1 MRKYSNNIIV
11 LLCFIILILILLN
24 KTLVSDT
31 IITSFY
37 IWFNTMLPSMF
48 PMFILSDILITYNF
62 TNYLPKKLISYLSK
76 IFNLSNNAVFIFLLS
91 MISGFPLNAIIIK
104 NSFDNKL
111 LTKEECEHLLYFT
124 HFSNP
129 LFILNTVGIFY
140 LNSNIYGIIILIS
153 HILSNIII
161 AIILRNKNY
170 PTTNYISLNSNCQS
184 FGTTLSNSINKAIS
198 SLLMISGTVTLFL
211 ILSTLITHIFNLNSY
226 LGTLVQGIL
235 EMTMGL
241 SSLSK
246 LNINNLYK
254 VILSIFFL
262 SFGGLS
268 IHLQVYSSIDNCFS
282 YKNYFIGRI
291 YQIVISII
299 IVTILFSILN

>member
-161 AIILRNKNY
+161 AILLRNKNY
-170 PTTNYISLNSNCQS
+170 PNIHYISLNSNCQS

>member
-11 LLCFIILILILLN
+11 LLCFINLILILLN

-161 AIILRNKNY
+161 AILLRNKNY
-170 PTTNYISLNSNCQS
+170 PNIHYISLNSNCQC

>member
-161 AIILRNKNY
+161 AILLRNKNY
-170 PTTNYISLNSNCQS
+170 PNIHYISLNSNCQS

-211 ILSTLITHIFNLNSY
+211 ILSTLITHIFTLNSY

-241 SSLSK
+241 FSLSK
-246 LNINNLYK
+246 LK
-254 VILSIFFL
+254 FFL
-262 SFGGLS
+262 AT
-268 IHLQVYSSIDNCFS
+268 
-282 YKNYFIGRI
+282 RI
-291 YQIVISII
+291 YKKLYGRSGSKNLLSSRSNFGR
-299 IVTILFSILN
+299 TRF

>member
-161 AIILRNKNY
+161 AILLRNKNY
-170 PTTNYISLNSNCQS
+170 PNIHYISLNSNCQS

-299 IVTILFSILN
+299 IVTVLFSILN

>member
-76 IFNLSNNAVFIFLLS
+76 IFNLSNNAIFIFLLS

-161 AIILRNKNY
+161 AILLRNKNY
-170 PTTNYISLNSNCQS
+170 PNIHYISLNSNCQS

-246 LNINNLYK
+246 LNISNLYK